1 MDKAE
6 QSLASAESH
15 QEGASVSPTEREER
29 PAGGREFLQ
38 RRQGGDTGQIGLAPK
53 EAAAALDEL
62 RRLCASPTAEAQALD
77 GLVGLLREAGYR
89 EEMTRVLVEAL
100 SRPEVNPH
108 VGALW
113 MHRFVTSHSWNRSYP
128 KAMDDLC
135 QRGEAGRQA
144 VITFLEHTGR
154 KGRSK
159 LVRQAVRKHGEWL
172 REHPQGRSVAARA
185 LLDAGCYGKVLH
197 WTRNWRRT
205 LEPDLQGLHC
215 RASALRARGKCRQA
229 REVAQFALSRPGA
242 SEQFPVLNLWCA
254 VEEALAGDTEAA
266 WSHFKR
272 IKPAGWDEDALS
284 LYYLTRG
291 VIRVQQA
298 ERASRKEAFRSAS
311 RRIEDWFHGGRIY
324 RRGFLVRRYYRRCL
338 WRMAMDSGRWTRGFW
353 AAWRS
358 ADAWLVL
365 AALLVIPPLQLLMPT
380 YLFRFFRRRHARSAR

>member
-1 MDKAE
+1 MNDGAKPEATRE
-6 QSLASAESH
+6 SLSK
-15 QEGASVSPTEREER
+15 PTVEV
-29 PAGGREFLQ
+29 PGK
-38 RRQGGDTGQIGLAPK
+38 IGLAPK

-62 RRLCASPTAEAQALD
+62 RRLCASPSAEARALD
-77 GLVGLLREAGYR
+77 SLVASLRDAGYR

-100 SRPEVNPH
+100 SQPEVHPH

-135 QRGEAGRQA
+135 QRGEVGHQA
-144 VITFLEHTGR
+144 VMTFLEHAGR
-154 KGRSK
+154 KRRSK
-159 LVRQAVRKHGEWL
+159 LVRQAVSKHGKWL

-185 LLDAGCYGKVLH
+185 LLDAGCYKKVLH
-197 WTRNWRRT
+197 WTRDWQRSP
-205 LEPDLQGLHC
+205 EPDLQCLYC
-215 RASALRARGKCRQA
+215 RASALRALRKCKQA
-229 REVAQFALSRPGA
+229 RAVAQVALSRPGA
-242 SEQFPVLNLWCA
+242 SERFPQLNLWCA
-254 VEEALAGDTEAA
+254 VEAALVGDTEAA

-298 ERASRKEAFRSAS
+298 ERASRKEAFRSAF
-311 RRIEDWFHGGRIY
+311 RRIEEWFRGGRIY

-338 WRMAMDSGRWTRGFW
+338 WRMAMDSGGWTRGLW

-358 ADAWLVL
+358 ADSGFVL
-365 AALLVIPPLQLLMPT
+365 AAFLLIPPLQLLALP
-380 YLFRFFRRRHARSAR
+380 YLFRFFHRRRAHSPR